1 MQTDSVISNG
11 VPEDSNGK
19 RQVLMVQELPKDL
32 EPLTAL
38 KRLSHLPYPVF
49 LDSSLENASL
59 GNTSYVAADPFRKV
73 LSSNPDVQQF
83 QVIDQWLSEFHSPA
97 LEGFPAFQGGVINF
111 CSYDLKS
118 CFESIPQVADEFG
131 QPQLF
136 AGCYDVVLAFDHL
149 QHRAWLFSTGFPEME
164 PNLRRQRGE
173 SRMNQFMDWLRSDSS
188 PVDPGERGA
197 HKAALNRSDLLP
209 QFDSGISS
217 RVTSDFSK
225 PAYIAAVQRC
235 IDYIYAGDVFQVNLS
250 QRLLAPQTAEPLLV
264 YEKLRQ
270 QNPAPFGAYLD
281 LGVFQVLSSSPERLL
296 SIDSRGNVETRPIKG
311 TRQRSC
317 YPEANLF
324 LAEGLITSEK
334 DRSEN
339 VMIVDLLRNDLAKI
353 CDPDSIFVSQ
363 LCGLEEYE
371 FVQHLVSV
379 IHGRI
384 KKETSFSRLF
394 SAVFPG
400 GSITGA
406 PKVRAMEIIAE
417 IEPTTRGGYCG
428 SLGYFGWDGAVDQN
442 ILIRTI
448 MMGRG
453 WCQIPVGGGIVAQ
466 SDPLS
471 EYNETVHKAHGMI
484 RALT

>member
-1 MQTDSVISNG
+1 
-11 VPEDSNGK
+11 
-19 RQVLMVQELPKDL
+19 
-32 EPLTAL
+32 
-38 KRLSHLPYPVF
+38 
-49 LDSSLENASL
+49 
-59 GNTSYVAADPFRKV
+59 
-73 LSSNPDVQQF
+73 
-83 QVIDQWLSEFHSPA
+83 
-97 LEGFPAFQGGVINF
+97 
-111 CSYDLKS
+111 
-118 CFESIPQVADEFG
+118 
-131 QPQLF
+131 
-136 AGCYDVVLAFDHL
+136 
-149 QHRAWLFSTGFPEME
+149 
-164 PNLRRQRGE
+164 
-173 SRMNQFMDWLRSDSS
+173 MNQFMDWLRSDSS
-188 PVDPGERGA
+188 PVGPGERGA
-197 HKAALNRSDLLP
+197 NKAALNRSDLLP

-250 QRLLAPQTAEPLLV
+250 QRLLAPQTAEPLRV

-394 SAVFPG
+394 TAVFPG